1 MSKGK
6 KKSDKKSEETVVED
20 VVNNNTETTE
30 ATMEVEKEEEKQEE
44 VVLSPEEKL
53 EAEVKEAKDKYLRL
67 YSEFENFRRRTAKEK
82 LELIG
87 SANESLI
94 QSLLP
99 IIDDFERADK
109 SMTKDSDVKS
119 VKEGVDLIYN
129 KLKSILEQK
138 GVKKIEAGAGSDFDV
153 EFHEAITQ
161 IPAPEEKLK
170 GKVVDVIES
179 GYQLNDKVIRFA
191 KVVTGA

>member
-6 KKSDKKSEETVVED
+6 KKTDKKSEETVVED

-94 QSLLP
+94 QSLLT
-99 IIDDFERADK
+99 F
-109 SMTKDSDVKS
+109 
-119 VKEGVDLIYN
+119 
-129 KLKSILEQK
+129 KLL
-138 GVKKIEAGAGSDFDV
+138 G
-153 EFHEAITQ
+153 FHLNE
-161 IPAPEEKLK
+161 
-170 GKVVDVIES
+170 IES
-179 GYQLNDKVIRFA
+179 FRSLSRSQSFFLLLTLYEYDGGQRLYNTHLLQKD
-191 KVVTGA
+191 